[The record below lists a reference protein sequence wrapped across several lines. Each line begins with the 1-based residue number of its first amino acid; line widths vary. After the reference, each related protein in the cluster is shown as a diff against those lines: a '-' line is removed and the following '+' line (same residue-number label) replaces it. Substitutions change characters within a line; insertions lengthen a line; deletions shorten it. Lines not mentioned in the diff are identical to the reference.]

1 MNIPNMFGNKQNPD
15 NNMNNAEQIQ
25 NIGKN
30 LNLDQGSIDNIKNM
44 VGNQDMSQ
52 ILSQISPEM
61 IQNFSNM
68 MNNNSNSTSKSNNQD
83 NSNNN
88 DNFNNNSNFDLSN
101 MDMQTMMKITQAFKQ
116 MNNGNNSRSNLIN
129 SLKPYLRSEK
139 QGKLDQYSN
148 LMNIAKMAELF
159 KDNKGDV

>member
-1 MNIPNMFGNKQNPD
+1 MNIPNMFGNKENP
-15 NNMNNAEQIQ
+15 NNAEQIQ

-30 LNLDQGSIDNIKNM
+30 LNLDQNSIDNIKNM

-52 ILSQISPEM
+52 ILSKISPEM

-68 MNNNSNSTSKSNNQD
+68 MNNNNNT
-83 NSNNN
+83 N
-88 DNFNNNSNFDLSN
+88 NNNSNTENNNNTDLN
-101 MDMQTMMKITQAFKQ
+101 NIDMQTIMKITQAFNK
-116 MNNGNNSRSNLIN
+116 MNNGNNSRNNLIN

-139 QGKLDQYSN
+139 QSKLNQYSN
-148 LMNIAKMAELF
+148 LMNMAKMAELF